1 MKQIP
6 LLNIDKVSADPFRNQ
21 FIDHL
26 QFLLNGLEK
35 QKFLLAIS
43 GGPDSMVLLTLFKS
57 IQLPNSAEFVI

>member
-26 QFLLNGLEK
+26 QFLLNGIEK
-35 QKFLLAIS
+35 QKFLLWK
-43 GGPDSMVLLTLFKS
+43 P
-57 IQLPNSAEFVI
+57 